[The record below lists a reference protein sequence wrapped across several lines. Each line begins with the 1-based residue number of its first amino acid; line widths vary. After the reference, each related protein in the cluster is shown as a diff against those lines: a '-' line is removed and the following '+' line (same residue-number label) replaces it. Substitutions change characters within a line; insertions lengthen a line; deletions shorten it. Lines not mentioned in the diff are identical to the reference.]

1 MHKKQHKKAEHS
13 AGKFGSR
20 QNVFCGKF
28 EMPVIDWS
36 QIETYE
42 MDCLGKG
49 ENSEKNQIISQTEKF
64 QMADTPRMCFDGTFT
79 GNVIQYGRCTGV

>member
-1 MHKKQHKKAEHS
+1 MHKKQHKKKNILQESLAP
-13 AGKFGSR
+13 GRMF
-20 QNVFCGKF
+20 FCGKF

-79 GNVIQYGRCTGV
+79 GNVI